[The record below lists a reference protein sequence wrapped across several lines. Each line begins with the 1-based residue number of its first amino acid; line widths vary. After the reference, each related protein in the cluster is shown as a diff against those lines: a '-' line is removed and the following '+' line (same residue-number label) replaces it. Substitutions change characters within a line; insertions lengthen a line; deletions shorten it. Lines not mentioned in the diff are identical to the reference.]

1 MDNKYTDNEIKIEKR
16 GSEWF
21 ENFWY
26 YHKWHVIAI
35 AFAVIVI
42 AVCVYSCLAKPK
54 TDITV
59 LYAGPYSSADAS
71 VPYIKEDLSAI
82 MPESVGK
89 NGAEILILS
98 KYTQDQAERLA
109 KQSVAEYLEEEKKQG
124 RHYTAEERDNLIQ
137 RQIDQYNSITRSNQS
152 SLSSYMGIGRY
163 SLCLLDPSVYEEY
176 SGKGMFVLLSD
187 IFGED
192 NIPESSYR
200 DDAIRL
206 CETKLYKNNQ
216 SGIGKLPDDTLICLR
231 IEPIMSGCSGSGNT
245 EDYQKAMEMFIAM
258 TK

>member
-1 MDNKYTDNEIKIEKR
+1 MDNKYTDNDIKVESSKNQKL
-16 GSEWF
+16 

-35 AFAVIVI
+35 AFAAIVI

-71 VPYIKEDLSAI
+71 VPYIIENLSAV

-89 NGAEILILS
+89 NGADILILS
-98 KYTQDQAERLA
+98 KYTQEQAERLA
-109 KQSVAEYLEEEKKQG
+109 KKSVAEYLEEEKKQG
-124 RHYTAEERDNLIQ
+124 RHYTVEERENLIQ
-137 RQIDQYNSITRSNQS
+137 RQIDQYNSITRSNQN
-152 SLSSYMGIGRY
+152 SLSSYMGIGKY
-163 SLCLLDPSVYEEY
+163 SICLLDPSIYEEY

-187 IFGED
+187 IFGEE
-192 NIPESSYR
+192 NIPNSSYR

-206 CETKLYKNNQ
+206 CDTKLYRNNQ
-216 SGIGKLPDDTLICLR
+216 SGIGNLPDDTLICLR
-231 IEPIMSGCSGSGNT
+231 IEPIMSGCAGGGNT
-245 EDYQKAMEMFIAM
+245 EDYKKAIEMFIAM